1 MVRRGSR
8 RFLELCPRPLSDCA
22 RQKRREGLRATLCP
36 GRVNL
41 HCADTFAPPPRA
53 HAPRSRSPLHVVA
66 GRLGD
71 DPKTVL
77 ATYAH
82 LLPHSDAEAA
92 QVVAAALVD
101 KSLTNGPIPSH
112 AS

>member
-1 MVRRGSR
+1 MQGATISR
-8 RFLELCPRPLSDCA
+8 
-22 RQKRREGLRATLCP
+22 
-36 GRVNL
+36 N
-41 HCADTFAPPPRA
+41 
-53 HAPRSRSPLHVVA
+53 
-66 GRLGD
+66 
-71 DPKTVL
+71 PKTVL

-112 AS
+112 ASEETPANQRI